1 MAHLW
6 RFTCLSVCFSCIL
19 YLLSSVARAISR
31 HSTYLEHRCN
41 GDGPACD
48 RESGRVCV
56 TSATPAGCV
65 PNRVLIL
72 NCANESAPLAAT
84 ATQERSPH
92 ATGDQ
97 RPATSG
103 QRPATAADSFH
114 RQPRLAGAIM
124 NCPTRDSNPHDLK
137 GAARACVCGGPATE
151 GSRTLLLTTP
161 SSSSRLQPKP
171 PPPGPRTHH
180 TLLAR
185 MSHSG
190 WIAGLLPAPCSPVS
204 LLRSPPARLP
214 LLLLA
219 AATGTE
225 REICSRNRCVGG
237 SRMAP
242 TICRCMSSRCS

>member
-1 MAHLW
+1 MAFHV
-6 RFTCLSVCFSCIL
+6 SVCFSCIL

-56 TSATPAGCV
+56 TSTTPAGCV

-72 NCANESAPLAAT
+72 NCVPTNPP
-84 ATQERSPH
+84 RSPQPQPKNE
-92 ATGDQ
+92 ART
-97 RPATSG
+97 RPATSD
-103 QRPATAADSFH
+103 QRPATAADSFY